1 MVGRQPLLLVVND
14 TRARNLDFYSQSGFV
29 ATRSKI
35 PSTLKLLYKL
45 ADLEKWID
53 CHRVVFVGSISES
66 PSSLVLL
73 THSQLV
79 FVTEGVI
86 EHVSASHWLSIPV
99 ERCCVLLLYSLPSLL

>member
-66 PSSLVLL
+66 PSLVLL
-73 THSQLV
+73 SLSQLV

-86 EHVSASHWLSIPV
+86 EQVSASHWLSIPV